1 MISFMSMDE
10 LESKFPTLDAS
21 PKDIGTIELIVCRP
35 ILNERKILQEAE
47 ITIAEGLAGDYWKD
61 KYAEGKESTKT
72 QITLV
77 NSRLMGLIAGDQE
90 NWPPAGD
97 QLYVDFDL
105 STENI
110 PVGQKL
116 SLGPDN
122 NVILEISD
130 VPHTGC
136 NKFKSRF
143 GKDATLFINA
153 SKRKHLQLRGVNAKV
168 IRSGKISVHDQIKKI
183 E

>member
-1 MISFMSMDE
+1 MEE
-10 LESKFPTLDAS
+10 LERKFPTLETS
-21 PKDIGTIELIVCRP
+21 PKDAGIIELIVCRP
-35 ILNERKILQEAE
+35 VKNERKIIEEAE
-47 ITIAEGLAGDYWKD
+47 ITTDKGLLGDYWKD

-77 NSRLMGLIAGDQE
+77 NSRLMSLIAGNKE

-116 SLGPDN
+116 ALGSDN

-136 NKFKSRF
+136 KKFKSRF

-168 IRSGKISVHDQIKKI
+168 IKSGKISIHDKI
-183 E
+183 QKID